1 MYQYDTSNRTEGPR
15 GGPERQMSGSSS
27 RLRTA
32 RPQPNVSVPAHEI
45 GITLTAVWSQR
56 SVVVYGLQRRAAL
69 EDLFHG
75 GAFRSDL
82 CDADPY
88 TLRAAK
94 HHGEATERLCPV
106 CRKENLTHLT
116 YVFGDELGHLSGRI
130 RATRELESMAREYGE
145 FTVYVIEVCQNC
157 EWNHMT
163 MSFVLGDGVARGIPR
178 RRRAEA

>member
-1 MYQYDTSNRTEGPR
+1 
-15 GGPERQMSGSSS
+15 MSGSSG

-32 RPQPNVSVPAHEI
+32 RLQPNVSVPAHEI

-69 EDLFHG
+69 EELFHG

-130 RATRELESMAREYGE
+130 RATRELEPMAHEYGE

>member
-1 MYQYDTSNRTEGPR
+1 MYQNDTSWELKWRPEG
-15 GGPERQMSGSSS
+15 GGT
-27 RLRTA
+27 RLRGVADRTGHGSPSA
-32 RPQPNVSVPAHEI
+32 ERICAIVCA
-45 GITLTAVWSQR
+45 GITLAAVWSQR

-69 EDLFHG
+69 EELFHG

-94 HHGEATERLCPV
+94 HHGEPTQRLCPV

-130 RATRELESMAREYGE
+130 RATRELEAMAHEYGE
-145 FTVYVIEVCQNC
+145 FTVYVVEVCQNC
-157 EWNHMT
+157 QWNHLT
-163 MSFVLGDGVARGIPR
+163 MSFVLGDGVPRGIPR